1 VFRSSVRVLALYLP
15 GCGGH
20 LIKGEITMNTNKAF
34 WAVISV
40 VSVCSILVF
49 GKVYTDRKAS
59 ASASEMAL
67 RLLEEPEATPAAVE
81 PEVAIEVAPQ
91 ESAYDAVK
99 REFTAA
105 YIDSFKAS
113 FFEKA
118 HRLPSEELAAELALA
133 SFEEVT
139 TFHYG
144 KDAAKAF
151 SSTSP
156 QWAKMAVMP
165 LSLKLALSV
174 ITAEV
179 TVKYAKEGKAFAK

>member
-1 VFRSSVRVLALYLP
+1 MV
-15 GCGGH
+15 
-20 LIKGEITMNTNKAF
+20 NTNKAM
-34 WAVISV
+34 WAVVTVVAI
-40 VSVCSILVF
+40 VSVLVG
-49 GKVYTDRKAS
+49 GKVYVDRRAH
-59 ASASEMAL
+59 ASELAA
-67 RLLEEPEATPAAVE
+67 EAVVA
-81 PEVAIEVAPQ
+81 PEVAIEVAPEVAIEVTAQ

-144 KDAAKAF
+144 KDVAKGF

-156 QWAKMAVMP
+156 QWAKMAVIP

-179 TVKYAKEGKAFAK
+179 TVKYAKAGKAFAN

>member
-1 VFRSSVRVLALYLP
+1 
-15 GCGGH
+15 
-20 LIKGEITMNTNKAF
+20 MNTNKVF

-59 ASASEMAL
+59 AAASEMAL
-67 RLLEEPEATPAAVE
+67 RLLEEPEATPAVE

-99 REFTAA
+99 KAYVVA

-113 FFEKA
+113 FFDKT
-118 HRLPSEELAAELALA
+118 HRLPSDELAAELAND
-133 SFEEVT
+133 SFDETVLYH
-139 TFHYG
+139 FG

-156 QWAKMAVMP
+156 QWAKLAVMP
-165 LSLKLALSV
+165 PDLQLSLKAINASAT
-174 ITAEV
+174 I
-179 TVKYAKEGKAFAK
+179 KYAKAGKVFAN